1 MAAAPNKTL
10 VPTTFTFFASTKS
23 YSTFSRFNDFCRESE
38 RGAVEDKQW
47 LNTIHQLHKDMAER
61 RNDITDLA
69 IERNRVI
76 DDARFEYYAAVDAL
90 KIDGI
95 DFAAQ
100 SVIAAAAHKRLQ
112 ALKDAPPG
120 EKYLALK
127 DQQDIDRDKVAFL
140 TRRREENKEKTKSAF
155 SDIQFAAYHYVSRLS
170 KAVLEPLDAAGHDKK
185 EYTVSLSVVDVGCPH
200 FDHLFFS
207 VPKHNEFA
215 LAFFNEFQKIK
226 GVKDW
231 PDDVWRRVILLL
243 SQQTSCT
250 SMIAL
255 SLMIGSIEKSTTH
268 EFDFIGAAPK
278 GDTESA
284 EEEVSSAE
292 SDGE

>member
-1 MAAAPNKTL
+1 MAAAAAPNKTL
-10 VPTTFTFFASTKS
+10 VPTRFTFFAGEKS
-23 YSTFSRFNDFCRESE
+23 YGTFSRLNDFCRESE

-47 LNTIHQLHKDMAER
+47 SNTIHQLDKDMVER
-61 RNDITDLA
+61 RHDITDLA
-69 IERNRVI
+69 IERNRDI
-76 DDARFEYYAAVDAL
+76 SDARCEYHAVVDAL
-90 KIDGI
+90 KIDGV

-100 SVIAAAAHKRLQ
+100 SVIAAAACKRFQ
-112 ALKDAPPG
+112 ALMDAAPG
-120 EKYLALK
+120 EGYLALK
-127 DQQDIDRDKVAFL
+127 DQQDIDGDKVASL
-140 TRRREENKEKTKSAF
+140 TRRREENKEKTKSVF
-155 SDIQFAAYHYVSRLS
+155 YDIQFAAHHYVSRLS
-170 KAVLEPLDAAGHDKK
+170 KAVLEPFDAVGHDKK
-185 EYTVSLSVVDVGCPH
+185 EYTVSLSVVDVGCPL

-243 SQQTSCT
+243 SQQTPCT

-255 SLMIGSIEKSTTH
+255 SLMIDSVEKSATH
-268 EFDFIGAAPK
+268 EFDFIGV

-284 EEEVSSAE
+284 EEETEEAE